1 VRIDLPQ
8 GQATFD
14 RMGSGLDLVMLHSLL
29 TDRDAFDPVI
39 PELASRWRVTKL
51 DLPGFGGSTLC
62 GSSIDDYAR
71 FVGAFL
77 ATAGYD
83 PVTTA
88 LMGNGLGGFVALG
101 VAVRF
106 GDSFDRLVLA
116 GCGAAFPEAG
126 RVGFAQM
133 ADRVSAGGMEAIVE
147 VALRRIYTNEYLAS
161 HPGEASARREVLV
174 KTDPA
179 AFINAC
185 RALESVDY
193 TLLARRV
200 TNPTLII
207 TGSQDAATPPALG
220 ATLAKLI
227 PGARFVELPG
237 LAHAP
242 QLQDPRAFLSV
253 AGPYLQIPR

>member
-1 VRIDLPQ
+1 
-8 GQATFD
+8 
-14 RMGSGLDLVMLHSLL
+14 MGEGPDLVLLHSLL

-39 PELASRWRVTKL
+39 PELALRWQVTKL
-51 DLPGFGGSTLC
+51 DLPGFGGSDLC
-62 GSSIDDYAR
+62 GPSIDDYAR

-101 VAVRF
+101 AAVRY

-116 GCGAAFPEAG
+116 GAGAAFPEEG
-126 RVGFAQM
+126 RLVFARM
-133 ADRVSAGGMEAIVE
+133 ADRVAAAGMEAIGDI
-147 VALRRIYTNEYLAS
+147 ALRRIYTEEYLAA
-161 HPGEASARREVLV
+161 HPEEAAARRDVLV

-185 RALESVDY
+185 RALEHVDY

-200 TNPTLII
+200 TNPTLIV
-207 TGSQDAATPPALG
+207 TGSLDAATPPVLG
-220 ATLAKLI
+220 AALAKLI
-227 PGARFVELPG
+227 PGARFTELPG

-242 QLQDPRAFLSV
+242 QLQDPAAFLAV
-253 AGPYLQIPR
+253 AGAYLQAPP